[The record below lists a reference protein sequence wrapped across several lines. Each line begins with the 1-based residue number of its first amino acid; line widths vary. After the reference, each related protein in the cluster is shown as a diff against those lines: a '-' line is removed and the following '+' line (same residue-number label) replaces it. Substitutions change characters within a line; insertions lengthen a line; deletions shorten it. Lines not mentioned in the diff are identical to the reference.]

1 MKTNIKEILNEEIKK
16 EDETFTFGV
25 LFNYSKEDNNWN
37 NSLLYMFNHETKTY
51 IFFTTIIDMI
61 DYYFYRSDKTK
72 RAYLSDDEFE
82 KYYDAEYIEGSFIEK
97 LKWTN

>member
-16 EDETFTFGV
+16 EDKTYTFGV
-25 LFNYSKEDNNWN
+25 LFNYSKEDSNWN
-37 NSLLYMFNHETKTY
+37 NSLLYMFNHKKNTY
-51 IFFTTIIDMI
+51 IFFKSIIDMI
-61 DYYFYRSDKTK
+61 DFYFYGSDKIK
-72 RAYLSDDEFE
+72 RAYLSDGEFE